1 MDVVTEG
8 TGAGVSL
15 SARRASRRGVGGLSS
30 VELPDEERASCLIG
44 TTWTDA
50 LNQCFSS
57 DEFSG

>member
-8 TGAGVSL
+8 TRAGVSL

-30 VELPDEERASCLIG
+30 VELPEEERASCLIG
-44 TTWTDA
+44 SAWTEV

-57 DEFSG
+57 DELLG

>member
-1 MDVVTEG
+1 MVTEG

-15 SARRASRRGVGGLSS
+15 SARRASRRGVGGLSN

-44 TTWTDA
+44 TAWTEV

-57 DEFSG
+57 GEFSG

>member
-1 MDVVTEG
+1 MVTEG

-15 SARRASRRGVGGLSS
+15 SARRASSRGVGGLSS

-44 TTWTDA
+44 SAWTEA

-57 DEFSG
+57 DDILG